1 MTIYNKQLSI
11 KKLTL
16 LIFSLMYIIL
26 FLITSLNLF
35 SYSKYEFNKTEKLIK
50 NTNIGLSNQIEQK
63 IGNIIDVSKYP
74 LIIPD
79 INHLNTILS
88 SNNSYSIDDYNY
100 LLYLCDMMLIQNKT
114 INGAYI
120 YNLAGNGVY
129 TSRNNKNNLLKNP
142 SYEDW
147 FIESIDSTNQIQIL
161 PYIDADNIFKSTNLE
176 DYHLLAITRK
186 IVDLQTQKTTGLLLL
201 TFSSDELLSLINEEI
216 LFNNQAVYLYDSDGN
231 LITSTN
237 DEVSS
242 NYYDYVK
249 KITSLPQLEYINDKE
264 NNLICYNSI
273 LQSNW
278 ILANVIQKKEV
289 YNLNNLYLIFFI
301 SNLIFCLILF
311 IVIYTFFLNRI
322 FNPIESLIENMS
334 SKIENNLNY
343 DFSYDRND
351 EIGILIKSYN
361 DMKNRISN
369 LITINYKNQIEQK
382 ELELKQL
389 QNQINPHFIYN
400 TLESIHMM
408 AEINDDFET
417 STMAEYF
424 GAIIRYSMNR
434 RVNTVKLKEEI
445 TIIDHYIYLQRIR
458 FNTLFTITNLVNS
471 DVLECEIIKMI
482 IQPLIE
488 NSIYHGLSECDGNG
502 KIIIQALNID
512 NNLVIT
518 VSDNGIGM
526 DDEKL
531 KDLNDYINDKNELFN
546 GIALRNINKRL
557 KLNYGEQYGLE
568 VTSIL
573 GKGTSMILT
582 LPYIVKHS

>member
-1 MTIYNKQLSI
+1 M
-11 KKLTL
+11 
-16 LIFSLMYIIL
+16 
-26 FLITSLNLF
+26 
-35 SYSKYEFNKTEKLIK
+35 IK

-79 INHLNTILS
+79 IDHLNEVLN

-114 INGAYI
+114 INGVYI

-129 TSRNNKNNLLKNP
+129 TSRNNTNNLLKNP
-142 SYEDW
+142 SHEDW
-147 FIESIDSTNQIQIL
+147 FIDSIDSTNQIQII
-161 PYIDADNIFKSTNLE
+161 PDITADNIFKSTNIE
-176 DYHLLAITRK
+176 EEHLLAITRN

-201 TFSSDELLSLINEEI
+201 TFSSDELLSLINEDI
-216 LFNNQAVYLYDSDGN
+216 LFNNQAVYLYDTDGN
-231 LITSTN
+231 LITST
-237 DEVSS
+237 DDQSSS

-249 KITSLPQLEYINDKE
+249 KFTLLPQLEYINDKE
-264 NNLICYNSI
+264 NHIICYNNI
-273 LQSNW
+273 LPSNW
-278 ILANVIQKKEV
+278 VIANVIPKKEV

-311 IVIYTFFLNRI
+311 IVIYIFFLHRI

-334 SKIENNLNY
+334 SKVENNLNY
-343 DFSYDRND
+343 DFNYDRND
-351 EIGILIKSYN
+351 EIGILVKSYN
-361 DMKNRISN
+361 DMKNRINN

-408 AEINDDFET
+408 AEINDDSET

-424 GAIIRYSMNR
+424 GTIIRYSMNR
-434 RVNTVKLKEEI
+434 RVNTVQLKDEI
-445 TIIDHYIYLQRIR
+445 TIIEHYIYLQRIR

-526 DDEKL
+526 DDSKL

-582 LPYIVKHS
+582 LPYIIN

>member
-16 LIFSLMYIIL
+16 LIFSLMYIVL
-26 FLITSLNLF
+26 FLITSLNIF
-35 SYSKYEFNKTEKLIK
+35 SYSKYEFNKTEKMIK

-79 INHLNTILS
+79 IDHLNEVLN

-114 INGAYI
+114 INGVYI

-129 TSRNNKNNLLKNP
+129 TSRNNTNNLLKNP
-142 SYEDW
+142 SHEDW
-147 FIESIDSTNQIQIL
+147 FIDSIDSTNQIQII
-161 PYIDADNIFKSTNLE
+161 PDITADNIFKSTNIE
-176 DYHLLAITRK
+176 DEHLLAITRK

-201 TFSSDELLSLINEEI
+201 TFSSDELLSLINEDI
-216 LFNNQAVYLYDSDGN
+216 LFNNQAVYLYDTDGN
-231 LITSTN
+231 LITST
-237 DEVSS
+237 DDQSSS

-249 KITSLPQLEYINDKE
+249 KFTSLPQLEYINDKE
-264 NNLICYNSI
+264 NHIICYNNI
-273 LQSNW
+273 LPSNW
-278 ILANVIQKKEV
+278 VIANVIPKKEV

-311 IVIYTFFLNRI
+311 IVIYIFFLHRI

-334 SKIENNLNY
+334 SKVENNLNY
-343 DFSYDRND
+343 DFNYDRND
-351 EIGILIKSYN
+351 EIGILVKSYN
-361 DMKNRISN
+361 DMKNRINN

-408 AEINDDFET
+408 AEINDDSET

-424 GAIIRYSMNR
+424 GTIIRYSMNR
-434 RVNTVKLKEEI
+434 RVNTVQLKDEI
-445 TIIDHYIYLQRIR
+445 TIIEHYIYLQRIR

-526 DDEKL
+526 DDSKL

-582 LPYIVKHS
+582 LPYIIN